1 MNYEADTKQAYRS
14 EGRAAQYQRYHT
26 RDWSWGR
33 IATWREQRCLAKV
46 LRSYS
51 WAPADRILDMPCG
64 TGILGHLLGT
74 LPSRIVVSD
83 ISRQMMTLG
92 RPQYPPSRLMGCLQ
106 SDITAMP
113 FRNGAFRCVTNL
125 GFLHRVPPEVKRAAI
140 REIARVSSHVVI
152 ATCSVDTRAQ
162 RLKHRLLGWLRG
174 RHLPAPCP
182 APLHE
187 VSAEFERNGLRLV
200 RAFMVI
206 PFLSA
211 EAVLVLEKP
220 AKAPAPVFETHAQ

>member
-14 EGRAAQYQRYHT
+14 EGRAAEYQRCHT

-33 IATWREQRCLAKV
+33 IATWREQYCLARV
-46 LRSYS
+46 LRSYA
-51 WAPADRILDMPCG
+51 WAPADRILDMPSG

-83 ISRQMMTLG
+83 ISRERMTLG
-92 RPQYPPSRLMGCLQ
+92 RPQYPTGRLLGCLQ

-113 FRNGAFRCVTNL
+113 FQSGSFRCVMNL
-125 GFLHRVPPEVKRAAI
+125 GFPHRVPPGVKRAAI
-140 REIARVSSHVVI
+140 REVARVSSHLVI
-152 ATCSVDTRAQ
+152 ATCSVDTRTQ
-162 RLKHRLLGWLRG
+162 RVKHRVLGWLRE

-182 APLHE
+182 APLHD
-187 VSAEFERNGLRLV
+187 VIAEFERHGLRLV

-206 PFLSA
+206 PFLST

-220 AKAPAPVFETHAQ
+220 APPLAPVCE

>member
-1 MNYEADTKQAYRS
+1 MNYDSDTRQAYRS
-14 EGRAAQYQRYHT
+14 KDRAEEYQRYHT

-33 IATWREQRCLAKV
+33 IATRREQQCLARV
-46 LRSYS
+46 LRAYA
-51 WAPADRILDMPCG
+51 WAPADRILDMPSG
-64 TGILGHLLGT
+64 AGILGRLLGT

-83 ISRQMMTLG
+83 ISREMMMLG
-92 RPQYPPSRLMGCLQ
+92 RGEYPPDRLLGCLQ

-113 FRNGAFRCVTNL
+113 FESDAFACVMTL
-125 GFLHRVPPEVKRAAI
+125 GFLHRVPPDIKRAAI
-140 REIARVSSHVVI
+140 REIARISNRLVI

-162 RLKHRLLGWLRG
+162 RVKHRVLGWLRG

-182 APLHE
+182 APLSE
-187 VSAEFERNGLRLV
+187 VIAECERQGLRLV

-211 EAVLVLEKP
+211 EAVLVLEKS
-220 AKAPAPVFETHAQ
+220 APAPAPRAPGRP

>member
-1 MNYEADTKQAYRS
+1 MNYDSDTKQAYRS
-14 EGRAAQYQRYHT
+14 KDRAAEYKRYHT

-33 IATWREQRCLAKV
+33 IATWREQQCLARV
-46 LRSYS
+46 LRAYA
-51 WAPADRILDMPCG
+51 WTPTDRILDMPSG

-83 ISRQMMTLG
+83 ISREMMMLG
-92 RPQYPPSRLMGCLQ
+92 RGEYPQDRLMGCLQ

-113 FRNGAFRCVTNL
+113 FASDAFACVMTL
-125 GFLHRVPPEVKRAAI
+125 GFLHRVPPDVKRAAI
-140 REIARVSSHVVI
+140 REIARISSRLVI

-162 RLKHRLLGWLRG
+162 RVKHRVLGWLRG
-174 RHLPAPCP
+174 RYLPAPCP
-182 APLHE
+182 APLSE
-187 VSAEFERNGLRLV
+187 VIAECERQGLRLV

-220 AKAPAPVFETHAQ
+220 APTRAPHANRP

>member
-14 EGRAAQYQRYHT
+14 EGRAAEYQRYQT
-26 RDWSWGR
+26 RDWSWGYV
-33 IATWREQRCLAKV
+33 ATWREQHCLARV
-46 LRSYS
+46 LRSYA

-83 ISRQMMTLG
+83 ISREMMTLG
-92 RPQYPPSRLMGCLQ
+92 RPQYPTGRLMGCLQ

-113 FRNGAFRCVTNL
+113 FQSGAFACVTNL
-125 GFLHRVPPEVKRAAI
+125 GFLHRVPAEVKRAAI
-140 REIARVSSHVVI
+140 REIARVSSRVVI

-162 RLKHRLLGWLRG
+162 RVKHRVLGWLRRG

-187 VSAEFERNGLRLV
+187 VIAEFERHGLRLV

-206 PFLSA
+206 PFLST

-220 AKAPAPVFETHAQ
+220 APPLAPVCE

>member
-1 MNYEADTKQAYRS
+1 MNYDSETKLAYRS
-14 EGRAAQYQRYHT
+14 EGRAAEYQRYHT

-33 IATWREQRCLAKV
+33 IATWREQRCLEKV
-46 LRSYS
+46 LRGYTWS
-51 WAPADRILDMPCG
+51 PVDRILDMPSG
-64 TGILGHLLGT
+64 TGILGRLLSA
-74 LPSRIVVSD
+74 LPSRVVVSD
-83 ISRQMMTLG
+83 ISREMMVLG
-92 RPQYPPSRLMGCLQ
+92 RGEYAPDRLLGCLQ
-106 SDITAMP
+106 SDITSMP
-113 FRNGAFRCVTNL
+113 FPSGAFECVMTL
-125 GFLHRVPPEVKRAAI
+125 GFLHRVPPDVKRAAI
-140 REIARVSSHVVI
+140 GEIARISNRRVI

-162 RLKHRLLGWLRG
+162 RVKHRVLGWLRG

-187 VSAEFERNGLRLV
+187 VIAECERQGLRLV

-220 AKAPAPVFETHAQ
+220 ASSPAPRVPGRS